1 MNPYF
6 IEAIYVLY
14 PQAVRT
20 VGTQA
25 YDANGNLVEY
35 DAAAVQVKA
44 NKMSCKEQAK
54 ALLSASDWSVLSDVG
69 LQNAADFVAYR
80 STLRNLVISPVET
93 PVFPTEPNPV
103 WSN

>member
-1 MNPYF
+1 MNYF
-6 IEAIYVLY
+6 IQALYALY
-14 PQAVRT
+14 PQVVTTRD
-20 VGTQA
+20 TQA
-25 YDANGNLVEY
+25 FDANNNLVEY

-80 STLRNLVISPVET
+80 NTLRNLVINPVEA

-103 WSN
+103 WS